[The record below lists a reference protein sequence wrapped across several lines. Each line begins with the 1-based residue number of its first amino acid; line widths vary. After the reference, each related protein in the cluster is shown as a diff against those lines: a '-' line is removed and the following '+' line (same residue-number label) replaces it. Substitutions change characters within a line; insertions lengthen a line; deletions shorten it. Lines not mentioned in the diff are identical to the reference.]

1 MNIVI
6 EHLCGILNIITVI
19 GYMLLVIFI
28 RVAPAASGWKEVI
41 LLYMFPIF
49 SHGKPGVYGATLLK
63 MVTHGVLRMGTIHIG
78 VFYTIYKC

>member
-49 SHGKPGVYGATLLK
+49 FPWKTWGVWGNPAK
-63 MVTHGVLRMGTIHIG
+63 NGDAWGP
-78 VFYTIYKC
+78 